1 MFSAIACIRDD
12 HDWRLIVV
20 AAVVCLA
27 GSVATM
33 LLLERARRSAGS
45 QRHLWIAVCAFAC
58 GVGVWSTHFIAML
71 AYDGGNPH
79 RLRCRRHELFHRG
92 RDRGVLG
99 CLFGRS
105 GWNLAPCSGR
115 WRFAARARNCRHA
128 RERHARHRGP
138 GTGRIRSGN
147 EFRRRSS
154 RHLDRRARPA
164 FVPGAARRARP
175 RRIHPAPG
183 GRDMRPAL
191 HVDERRRP
199 DPRPER
205 RGNARLRSVLAGGR
219 RHRRIDHAHSHG
231 LRRSLRRQAPDG
243 PQGARQCLAGGHGDP
258 SRRRSHRGTNASPLS
273 VVESPPSSS
282 AGNGGSCSPR
292 RPKDGARTTSG
303 PERGQARESSFT
315 RTAGTC
321 PWKGSAERS
330 NTRAGHAT

>member
-1 MFSAIACIRDD
+1 M
-12 HDWRLIVV
+12 V

-71 AYDGGNPH
+71 AYDGGIPIAYGVGGTSFSIAVAIAASWVAFSVG
-79 RLRCRRHELFHRG
+79 LAGTSRHAPAVGGLLLGLGIAAMHVSGMRAIAVQG
-92 RDRGVLG
+92 RVAFDPETSFAAVLLGTLIAGLALHSFQVLRGVRGLAASILLLVAAI
-99 CLFGRS
+99 CVLHFTSMS
-105 GWNLAPCSGR
+105 GVVLIPDLSV
-115 WRFAARARNCRHA
+115 AA
-128 RERHARHRGP
+128 
-138 GTGRIRSGN
+138 T
-147 EFRRRSS
+147 
-154 RHLDRRARPA
+154 
-164 FVPGAARRARP
+164 
-175 RRIHPAPG
+175 
-183 GRDMRPAL
+183 
-191 HVDERRRP
+191 HVF
-199 DPRPER
+199 DPFW
-205 RGNARLRSVLAGGR
+205 LAGGVIAASTTLILMAFGALFVD
-219 RHRRIDHAHSHG
+219 RHLTDLKGLANASLEGMVI
-231 LRRSLRRQAPDG
+231 LRRG
-243 PQGARQCLAGGHGDP
+243 EVIEV
-258 SRRRSHRGTNASPLS
+258 TNASPLS

-321 PWKGSAERS
+321 PSKGSAERS